1 MYANAFN
8 EESNCTNLDRLQLV
22 NICLPHQMYSSV
34 ILIRLKKLM
43 QAQAVLYWFK
53 QTTKPTYRLHV
64 HCKKSAHLGNLI
76 VTHIGLRNVMTL

>member
-1 MYANAFN
+1 
-8 EESNCTNLDRLQLV
+8 
-22 NICLPHQMYSSV
+22 
-34 ILIRLKKLM
+34 M

-64 HCKKSAHLGNLI
+64 HCKKSAHFGNLI